1 MYRLILNYI
10 CLQVHQDTPQGM
22 SDPPVEAQE
31 IPEYEGP
38 YDGYLPNDVEEEK
51 DMTTHMKHKYDL
63 RPKEKRSCSP
73 ARRAAPL
80 PRTVPR

>member
-1 MYRLILNYI
+1 MIEE
-10 CLQVHQDTPQGM
+10 
-22 SDPPVEAQE
+22 PVETQE

-38 YDGYLPNDVEEEK
+38 YDGKLFSELEPEA
-51 DMTTHMKHKYDL
+51 DMPSQPRHSYNL

-73 ARRAAPL
+73 AKRAAPP